1 MGNAGKAGGA
11 LGFAVGSLVA
21 KYYTG
26 GIMGNGELDISESG
40 AGPGGGLGGGEGVF
54 GGIRS
59 STLELGEQE
68 ERQKNKEQNEEL
80 VGFLTDLAILQEDIL
95 A

>member
-11 LGFAVGSLVA
+11 LGHAIGSLVA

-40 AGPGGGLGGGEGVF
+40 AGPGGGINSNPSTFDPGGGVPG
-54 GGIRS
+54 S
-59 STLELGEQE
+59 ALELGGTERKKEDEQLE
-68 ERQKNKEQNEEL
+68 AALVQHMMEL
-80 VGFLTDLAILQEDIL
+80 IAMGGR
-95 A
+95 